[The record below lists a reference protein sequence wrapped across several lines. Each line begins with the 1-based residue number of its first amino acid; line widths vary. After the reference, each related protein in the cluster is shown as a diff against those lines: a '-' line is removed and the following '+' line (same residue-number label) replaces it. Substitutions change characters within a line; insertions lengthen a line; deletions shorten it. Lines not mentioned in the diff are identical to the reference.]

1 MMKMGR
7 GYSGMVGGPGQDRN
21 DLCAPPYPSPSLNHR
36 NVTERSLGTKRRA
49 NAPRT
54 PSHGPQAA
62 PRGGSTFPHFTSTA
76 TKAQRGRLTTR
87 GHTGIG
93 PTQRVEYYSRPGGFT
108 PLGAPPS
115 GRSRPE
121 PLLLPA
127 PEGRPGGRA
136 EEVSAAGR
144 NVSGRGTPARGGGD
158 SQAGGRG
165 GGRGGA
171 EHAGCLISPWCR
183 WTGRDAA
190 TMTTSRVSVGWTTG
204 SAPTGRTRRVRTRP
218 EGSLAGA
225 GAGAGKLATRGPLSH
240 RRRPV
245 RAHVDAGPTF
255 LRLSRRQ
262 QSLTP
267 RAQKQFSSAPGARAC
282 GRASLPAPAPPLR
295 AAGGGCRRGQAC
307 RASRAARGAG
317 SAEPPSLAL
326 PGWEQRP
333 QLGPQTLH
341 FLPPVNRP

>member
-1 MMKMGR
+1 MGVLPTEEEAASTEGAGIPSNLQQGDMEGGGREGTFLGFRFQGCGGERWKREMMKMGR

-165 GGRGGA
+165 GGRPGRRARRGRARRMPHFTVVPVDGPRRGDYDNLEGISWVDYGERADREDSEGEDAPGGVLGGGGGGGREA
-171 EHAGCLISPWCR
+171 GHAGPAL
-183 WTGRDAA
+183 T
-190 TMTTSRVSVGWTTG
+190 
-204 SAPTGRTRRVRTRP
+204 PTPAGARTRRC
-218 EGSLAGA
+218 
-225 GAGAGKLATRGPLSH
+225 GPN
-240 RRRPV
+240 
-245 RAHVDAGPTF
+245 
-255 LRLSRRQ
+255 
-262 QSLTP
+262 
-267 RAQKQFSSAPGARAC
+267 FS
-282 GRASLPAPAPPLR
+282 
-295 AAGGGCRRGQAC
+295 
-307 RASRAARGAG
+307 
-317 SAEPPSLAL
+317 
-326 PGWEQRP
+326 
-333 QLGPQTLH
+333 
-341 FLPPVNRP
+341 